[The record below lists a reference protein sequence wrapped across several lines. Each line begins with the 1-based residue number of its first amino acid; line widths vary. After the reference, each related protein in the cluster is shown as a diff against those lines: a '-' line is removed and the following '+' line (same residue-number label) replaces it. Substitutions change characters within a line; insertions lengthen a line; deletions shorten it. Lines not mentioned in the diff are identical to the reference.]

1 MKYRQ
6 ITSEERYTFSALR
19 KERLPIAKI
28 ARILGR
34 HRSTIYPEVQA
45 PENGATDLLK
55 LIAWHEDEGEGPGA
69 IVTTW
74 MTTSN
79 WSVSYFENTGIAVFF
94 SGWRYFGITLKRW
107 RC

>member
-34 HRSTIYPEVQA
+34 HRSTIYPEVQRNLS
-45 PENGATDLLK
+45 PRK
-55 LIAWHEDEGEGPGA
+55 WCYRP
-69 IVTTW
+69 
-74 MTTSN
+74 
-79 WSVSYFENTGIAVFF
+79 FEADSMARG
-94 SGWRYFGITLKRW
+94 RR
-107 RC
+107 